1 MLAPP
6 LQNSA
11 APRDHEP
18 DADLHKVLQWQA
30 ARRERILRGEYQ
42 SHLLRLSELVSRVR
56 KIGGFPFTHPGQ
68 SKRRLPSKNR

>member
-1 MLAPP
+1 MLTPP

-11 APRDHEP
+11 APRDREP
-18 DADLHKVLQWQA
+18 DADLHKILQWQA

-56 KIGGFPFTHPGQ
+56 K
-68 SKRRLPSKNR
+68 K